1 DPTPERFPLRPPRDP
16 FAGVRRG
23 IFHAVAAWILL
34 LFILDSSGDQP
45 LATQGGL
52 DTLLYSLGAAAA
64 WGLIMFLTY
73 KQPTRLPPIELHH
86 DGVRGPFIGSAGKG
100 QSALRRVPYSQLR
113 VAHCWR
119 QQGEHRLILG
129 VEGAPAT
136 GLPGRFFKDPE
147 APRRIADSIRQRIA
161 DLPGGEEQLAAM
173 DRRAALAER
182 IQKTPIPATLATS
195 ALLVLLFAIQVV
207 SGGLFNP
214 ILSLGLGAN
223 SSTLVGA
230 GQWQRLI
237 TANLLHGGLLHLG
250 LNVWGLVLLGRL
262 LEPLLGSWRWLAY
275 FCLSCV
281 AGAAASTWITQPWLS
296 LGAST
301 GLAGLLGVYT
311 VFIWRRREDFPTAPS
326 KLFWILLPAAF
337 LLPALFFNVDHAAH
351 AGGFLAGALL
361 GALALGEPNLL
372 HLRQRNRQGMAVLGA
387 GLAIF
392 FLGVQGWTLA
402 RFFTATPEQRAAMEM
417 AVLDNPDTPPQIVNF
432 AAWTSAIRPEAT
444 ETELRASRD
453 ALSRALEQLKASA
466 QEAGSGADGE
476 VELQDTLATLHYRL
490 GDFDRAAELERP
502 LAERR
507 DERSAFYRSQ
517 LARFELA
524 RVREQGPWL
533 ELPPGSSAP
542 RCELQI
548 TNGERQA
555 TLVVPADLAGNAL
568 LVRGVILDG
577 EAILG
582 QFTARSG
589 RWAAGANLSP
599 PLPAYLETASD
610 VQLLTVER
618 PERTPGPEASW
629 SFEATDPEVAEL
641 PGPGTSRPEAPSER
655 PRQPTRR
662 SP

>member
-1 DPTPERFPLRPPRDP
+1 
-16 FAGVRRG
+16 VRRG
-23 IFHAVAAWILL
+23 IFHAIAAWILL
-34 LFILDSSGDQP
+34 LFVLDSSSDQP

-73 KQPTRLPPIELHH
+73 KHPTRLPPIELHH

-100 QSALRRVPYSQLR
+100 QTTHRTVPYRQLR
-113 VAHCWR
+113 VAHSWR
-119 QQGEHRLILG
+119 QEGEHRLILG

-147 APRRIADSIRQRIA
+147 APKRIADSIRQRIA
-161 DLPGGEEQLAAM
+161 ELPGGDEQLEAM

-182 IQKTPIPATLATS
+182 IQKAAVPATWATS
-195 ALLVLLFAIQVV
+195 LLLALLFAIQVF

-223 SSTLVGA
+223 SATLVNA

-281 AGAAASTWITQPWLS
+281 AGAAASTWITRPWLS

-351 AGGFLAGALL
+351 AGGFLAGAVL
-361 GALALGEPNLL
+361 GALALGEPDLL
-372 HLRQRNRQGMAVLGA
+372 HLRQRNRWTMTALGA
-387 GLAIF
+387 GLVIL
-392 FLGVQGWTLA
+392 FLAVQGWTLA
-402 RFFTATPEQRAAMEM
+402 QFFTATPEQRAAVEM
-417 AVLDNPDTPPQIVNF
+417 AVLDNPDTPPEIVNF

-444 ETELRASRD
+444 EVELRTARD
-453 ALSRALEQLKASA
+453 ALSRALEELKAT
-466 QEAGSGADGE
+466 AGEGRSGLTGE

-502 LAERR
+502 LTQRR
-507 DERSAFYRSQ
+507 DERSTFYRSQ
-517 LARFELA
+517 LVRFELA
-524 RVREQGPWL
+524 RVRELGPWL
-533 ELPPGSSAP
+533 QLPPGSSEP
-542 RCELQI
+542 RCEL
-548 TNGERQA
+548 TTTGEGGPA
-555 TLVVPADLAGNAL
+555 ASLVVPPDLAGNAL

-577 EAILG
+577 ETILG
-582 QFTARSG
+582 HFTARSG
-589 RWAAGANLSP
+589 RWSAGANLSP
-599 PLPAYLETASD
+599 PLPSSMASASD

-618 PERTPGPEASW
+618 PERTPAPEASW

-641 PGPGTSRPEAPSER
+641 PGPGTSAPAAPQPEASTPFPEGS
-655 PRQPTRR
+655 PRR